1 MTTAEMAMSGGWV
14 KVLVTDNGWYQLF
27 RRTVC
32 GGDGD
37 IRVCALTKIQISY
50 MLHFNLQLMQNQYK
64 WKISGTDRAQ
74 HHRNHV

>member
-14 KVLVTDNGWYQLF
+14 EVLVTDNGWYQLF

-37 IRVCALTKIQISY
+37 IRVCVLTKIQISY
-50 MLHFNLQLMQNQYK
+50 MLHFNLQLMQNQ
-64 WKISGTDRAQ
+64 WKRQISET
-74 HHRNHV
+74 

>member
-37 IRVCALTKIQISY
+37 IRVCALTKISY
-50 MLHFNLQLMQNQYK
+50 MLHFNLQLMQNQCK
-64 WKISGTDRAQ
+64 WKFSGTDQA
-74 HHRNHV
+74 HHHKHHV